1 MTFHEDL
8 GELKEQ
14 IDRMVSIRQLQ
25 KFLIQKGLDLSI
37 SLSTTGFS
45 SVEWSISLGNLRGVL
60 MLGMHLKLTKIS
72 DENTIA
78 ETRHT
83 EPFQFDRGTPLN
95 KKELLK
101 MLKRGMKTCTE
112 KSFLFPSVSIEEK
125 ASNTSC
131 YRFK

>member
-25 KFLIQKGLDLSI
+25 KFLIQKDLDLSI

-45 SVEWSISLGNLRGVL
+45 CVEWSVSLGNLKGAL
-60 MLGMHLKLTKIS
+60 MLGMQLQLTKIS
-72 DENTIA
+72 DDLILA

-83 EPFQFDRGTPLN
+83 EPFQFDQRTPLN
-95 KKELLK
+95 QKELLK
-101 MLKRGMKTCTE
+101 MLKRGIKNCAE
-112 KSFLFPSVSIEEK
+112 KSFLFPYVSTEEK
-125 ASNTSC
+125 ASHTLLL
-131 YRFK
+131 